1 MSRTDEPDASRDGES
16 ADPRAG
22 ASEAGRTG
30 ESGSTDAPAAG
41 GRHGL
46 QELIAERRAKA
57 QRLRETAAEGDFPYA
72 YPGVEPIAQVRAG
85 YEQLAVG
92 EETEDVHRV
101 AGRLAGKRG
110 QGRAAFFDLVDRS
123 GKIQLHA
130 RLDVLGKESFERLR
144 SLDLGDLLG
153 VDGAVLRS
161 RHGELTLR
169 VERFAVLT
177 KALRPP
183 PDKHHGLTDVE
194 TRHRQRELDLISS
207 DAVRRRFRDRARIL
221 SAVRAYLDGEGFL
234 EVETPVL
241 QPIYGGALARPFT
254 THHNALDRTLY
265 LRIATELYLKRCIV
279 GGLERV
285 YELGKDFRNEGISTK
300 HNPEFT
306 VVEWY
311 EAYADYNDA
320 AVRLEALVRAAA
332 QAVQRDAAG
341 EAVGRPGANVDA
353 DAVGHTEAG
362 ADAETVRHAEANADA
377 DQVEQ
382 AAQIDFAR
390 PWRRVGFVEAV
401 GEATGVDV
409 FEHPDAAALA
419 AAVSARGLPAP
430 PPAATWPQIADE
442 LLSTYVEP
450 NLQEPTFVFDYPTAL
465 SPLAREHR
473 TRPGLAER
481 WEAFVGGMEIANAFS
496 ELTDPDIQRERFA
509 AQRRLAAQGDEETQP
524 HDELFLQALEHGMP
538 PTGGVGVGIDRLV
551 MALTGQTS
559 IREVVLFPAMR

>member
-16 ADPRAG
+16 AGARDGAPATGRSGDP
-22 ASEAGRTG
+22 
-30 ESGSTDAPAAG
+30 GSADAPETG
-41 GRHGL
+41 VRHGL
-46 QELIAERRAKA
+46 EELIAERRAKA
-57 QRLRETAAEGDFPYA
+57 QRLHETAAAGDFPYA
-72 YPGVEPIAQVRAG
+72 YPGVEPIAQVLAG

-92 EETEDVHRV
+92 EETEDMHRV
-101 AGRLAGKRG
+101 AGRIAGKRS

-169 VERFAVLT
+169 VERFGVLA

-194 TRHRQRELDLISS
+194 TRYRQRELDLISS
-207 DAVRRRFRDRARIL
+207 VEVRRRFRDRARIV

-306 VVEWY
+306 MVEWY
-311 EAYADYNDA
+311 EAYADYNA
-320 AVRLEALVRAAA
+320 AAARLEALVRAAA
-332 QAVQRDAAG
+332 QAVQRDASSEAAG
-341 EAVGRPGANVDA
+341 RAGV
-353 DAVGHTEAG
+353 G
-362 ADAETVRHAEANADA
+362 ADAGGIE
-377 DQVEQ
+377 QVAPIEV
-382 AAQIDFAR
+382 APLDFSK
-390 PWRRVGFVEAV
+390 PWRRIGFVEAV
-401 GEATGVDV
+401 REATGVDV
-409 FEHPDAAALA
+409 LEHPDAAALA

-430 PPAATWPQIADE
+430 PPEATWPQIADE
-442 LLSTYVEP
+442 LLSSYVEP
-450 NLQEPTFVFDYPTAL
+450 NLREPTFVFDYPTAL
-465 SPLAREHR
+465 SPFAREHR
-473 TRPGLAER
+473 TRAGLAER

-496 ELTDPDIQRERFA
+496 ELTDPDAQRERFES
-509 AQRRLAAQGDEETQP
+509 QRRLAAQGDEETQP

-551 MALTGQTS
+551 MALTGQSS

>member
-16 ADPRAG
+16 PGAPAG
-22 ASEAGRTG
+22 EPEAGG
-30 ESGSTDAPAAG
+30 K
-41 GRHGL
+41 HGL
-46 QELIAERRAKA
+46 EELIAERRAKGL
-57 QRLRETAAEGDFPYA
+57 RLQETAAEGDFPYA
-72 YPGVEPIAQVRAG
+72 YPRVEPIAQVRAA

-92 EETEDVHRV
+92 EETDDMHRV

-130 RLDVLGKESFERLR
+130 RLDVLGKEAFERLR

-169 VERFAVLT
+169 VEHYAVLA

-207 DAVRRRFRDRARIL
+207 EEARRRFRDRARII

-285 YELGKDFRNEGISTK
+285 YELGKNFRNEGISTK

-320 AVRLEALVRAAA
+320 AARLEALVRAAA
-332 QAVQRDAAG
+332 QAVQHENSDVAAARADAG
-341 EAVGRPGANVDA
+341 VDA
-353 DAVGHTEAG
+353 DE
-362 ADAETVRHAEANADA
+362 
-377 DQVEQ
+377 VEQ
-382 AAQIDFAR
+382 AARIDVTK
-390 PWRRVGFVEAV
+390 PWRRVDFVEAV
-401 GEATGVDV
+401 REATGVDV
-409 FEHPDAAALA
+409 LEYPDAAAFA

-450 NLQEPTFVFDYPTAL
+450 YLQEPTFVFDYPTAL

-481 WEAFVGGMEIANAFS
+481 WEAFLGGMEIANAFS
-496 ELTDPDIQRERFA
+496 ELIDSDVQRERFES
-509 AQRRLAAQGDEETQP
+509 QQRLAAQGDEETQP

-551 MALTGQTS
+551 MALTGQSS